1 VPPPGR
7 RTLDLGCGEGRVSRD
22 LKALGHDVTG
32 VDASPTM
39 VAAARE
45 GDPSLDVALAD
56 ATALPFEDGAFD
68 CAIAFKCLQDVDD
81 VEGAALELAR
91 VTEPGGRLCVA
102 LVHPLMSAGRF
113 TRDDGDSPFEIEGSY
128 LEPSIYAD
136 EVERDGLEM
145 TFVSAHRPL
154 EAYTEAL
161 AAAGFLIERLREPAM
176 PAHAVTQPSRARWRR
191 FPMFLH
197 LRCVRS

>member
-1 VPPPGR
+1 
-7 RTLDLGCGEGRVSRD
+7 
-22 LKALGHDVTG
+22 
-32 VDASPTM
+32 M

-45 GDPSLDVALAD
+45 GDPSLDVVLAD
-56 ATALPFEDGAFD
+56 AAALPFEDRAFD
-68 CAIAFKCLQDVDD
+68 CAIAFMCLHDVDD
-81 VEGAALELAR
+81 LDGAAREVAR

-128 LEPSIYAD
+128 LRPSYYAD
-136 EVERDGLEM
+136 EIERDGLEM

-154 EAYTEAL
+154 EAYTDAL
-161 AAAGFLIERLREPAM
+161 VTAGFLIERLREPAM
-176 PAHAVTQPSRARWRR
+176 PEHAVTQPSRRRWRR

-197 LRCVRS
+197 LRGVRS